1 MISFITFLFLT
12 CFRKYDNL
20 DNLASMIISRSIH
33 VATNGIISSFFSVI
47 YLFLI
52 SFPGGSDS
60 EESAF
65 NTVEPGLISGS
76 GRSPGEGNG
85 NPLQYSCLENSIGR
99 GIWWATVHGV
109 AKSWTRLSNQTFTFR
124 ELLYNIV
131 LISAVQQHE
140 SAVSIHT
147 SPPSRISIPP
157 L

>member
-1 MISFITFLFLT
+1 MSLRGDVSDPLNPIFVVVFFCCSISQL
-12 CFRKYDNL
+12 RR
-20 DNLASMIISRSIH
+20 ARSWDLINFAGWH
-33 VATNGIISSFFSVI
+33 RQ
-47 YLFLI
+47 I

-60 EESAF
+60 KESAF

-85 NPLQYSCLENSIGR
+85 NSLQYSCLENSIGR
-99 GIWWATVHGV
+99 GVWWATVHGV

-140 SAVSIHT
+140 SAISI
-147 SPPSRISIPP
+147 PSRISIPP